1 MGENPGDRDK
11 PPNLMKSPPPLS
23 QHNPDQ
29 KAATKA
35 WAMGGAPGGTS
46 NMRTF
51 SQIIE
56 EEKSNRN
63 ILEIHITKTS
73 SKPKNLTFD
82 DIGDFISEIIKINPD
97 VICRET
103 SN

>member
-1 MGENPGDRDK
+1 MGEDPGDRDK
-11 PPNLMKSPPPLS
+11 PPEFMKLPPPIS

-63 ILEIHITKTS
+63 ILENPYNENFKQTQ
-73 SKPKNLTFD
+73 KPYL
-82 DIGDFISEIIKINPD
+82 
-97 VICRET
+97 
-103 SN
+103 